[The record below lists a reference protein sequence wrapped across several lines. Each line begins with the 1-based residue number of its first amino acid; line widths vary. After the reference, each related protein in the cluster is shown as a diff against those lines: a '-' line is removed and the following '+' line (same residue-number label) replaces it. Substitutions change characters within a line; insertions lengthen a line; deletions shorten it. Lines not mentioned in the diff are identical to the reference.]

1 MLVSVLSAVIL
12 IGCRDTSV
20 GSLPHDQAVAAQLC
34 QATQH
39 LTIGFPSDGHLVVLN
54 PCNTDIN
61 HSIHFETAPNAASVY
76 DYSATESP
84 DRKWVAKQENK
95 QLVLQHAPPSGPG
108 VNIQTTRL
116 LTAPQWSPDSAFFF
130 FWAAEDRKRGR
141 SLAECLDDV
150 SDLYVFSTKSRTGTL
165 VGRVCS
171 GVPLEA
177 FRWLSL

>member
-1 MLVSVLSAVIL
+1 MLVSALSAVVL
-12 IGCRDTSV
+12 VGCRDTRV

-34 QATQH
+34 QAAQH
-39 LTIGFPSDGHLVVLN
+39 LTIGFPSDGNLVVLN

-61 HSIHFETAPNAASVY
+61 HSIHFEKAPNTASVY
-76 DYSATESP
+76 NYSAAESP
-84 DRKWVAKQENK
+84 DRKWVAKQEAK
-95 QLVLQHAPPSGPG
+95 QLVLQAAPASGPG

-116 LTAPQWSPDSAFFF
+116 LSAPQWSPDSAFFF

-171 GVPLEA
+171 GVPIEA
-177 FRWLSL
+177 FRWLTL